1 MEYSIVILLFFLF
14 IVLSPKVFIKM
25 NIKNNLLVTFIH
37 GLLLVVLLYIGD
49 FVIKQFLNKEG
60 LDYIVPLGTYTDPDD
75 ITVPIRATLS
85 SGAFNEIQD
94 IIADDSQEEE
104 VVQVIHN
111 RVLSDFG
118 NNVGSPYGESNIL
131 KMGTVESTGQPSM
144 LKELDKKDNMLISF
158 SLSNQDNGSILAI
171 GSEDVNA
178 SGDIDIYIDDIEN
191 KVKVDIYSNGFANLF
206 KIEPP
211 ESSSQLTRYDIVK
224 NGSMYSIYK
233 NGTLQDSKTN
243 QVNTYAEKVKIYNTR
258 NTSRSNKALLNLVV
272 KFSENPIDI
281 TSAYIEDMF

>member
-25 NIKNNLLVTFIH
+25 NIKNNLLVTLIH

-60 LDYIVPLGTYTDPDD
+60 LLSVPVGTYTGPDGD
-75 ITVPIRATLS
+75 TVPINATLS

-131 KMGTVESTGQPSM
+131 KMGTVESTGQSSM

-158 SLSNQDNGSILAI
+158 SLLGSTDGSILAI
-171 GSEDVNA
+171 GSDEQNDAN
-178 SGDIDIYIDDIEN
+178 GDIKIYIDT
-191 KVKVDIYSNGFANLF
+191 KLKVDIFDNGFGNLF
-206 KIEPP
+206 EI
-211 ESSSQLTRYDIVK
+211 ESSSGLTRYDIVK
-224 NGSMYSIYK
+224 NGSMYSIYQ
-233 NGTLQDSKTN
+233 NGTLQGSAENDA
-243 QVNTYAEKVKIYNTR
+243 NTGATPAYIYNARTIGEF
-258 NTSRSNKALLNLVV
+258 LELQNLVV
-272 KFSENPIDI
+272 KFSENTIDI

>member
-1 MEYSIVILLFFLF
+1 
-14 IVLSPKVFIKM
+14 M
-25 NIKNNLLVTFIH
+25 NIKNNLLVTLIH

-60 LDYIVPLGTYTDPDD
+60 LDYIVPLGTYTGPDGD
-75 ITVPIRATLS
+75 TVPINATLS

-94 IIADDSQEEE
+94 IIADDSPEEE

-131 KMGTVESTGQPSM
+131 KMVTVESTGQSSM
-144 LKELDKKDNMLISF
+144 LKELDMKDNMLISF
-158 SLSNQDNGSILAI
+158 SLLGSTDGSILAF
-171 GSEDVNA
+171 GSDEQNDAN
-178 SGDIDIYIDDIEN
+178 GDIKIYIDT
-191 KVKVDIYSNGFANLF
+191 KLKVDIFDNGFGNLF
-206 KIEPP
+206 EIEP
-211 ESSSQLTRYDIVK
+211 SSGLTRYDIVK
-224 NGSMYSIYK
+224 NGSTYIIYQ
-233 NGTLQDSKTN
+233 NGTLQGSAENDA
-243 QVNTYAEKVKIYNTR
+243 NTDATKVYIYNARTIGEF
-258 NTSRSNKALLNLVV
+258 LELQNLVV

>member
-14 IVLSPKVFIKM
+14 IILSPKVFIKM
-25 NIKNNLLVTFIH
+25 NIKNNLLVTLIH

-60 LDYIVPLGTYTDPDD
+60 LDYIVPLGTYTGPDGD
-75 ITVPIRATLS
+75 TVPINATLS
-85 SGAFNEIQD
+85 SGAFNKIHD
-94 IIADDSQEEE
+94 IITDDSPEEEE

-131 KMGTVESTGQPSM
+131 KMGTVESTGQSSM

-158 SLSNQDNGSILAI
+158 SLLGSTDGSILAF
-171 GSEDVNA
+171 GSDEQNDAN
-178 SGDIDIYIDDIEN
+178 GDIKIYIDT
-191 KVKVDIYSNGFANLF
+191 KLKVDIFDNGFGNLF
-206 KIEPP
+206 EIEP
-211 ESSSQLTRYDIVK
+211 SSGLTRYDIVK
-224 NGSMYSIYK
+224 NHSTYIIYK
-233 NGTLQDSKTN
+233 NGTLQGSAENDA
-243 QVNTYAEKVKIYNTR
+243 NTGGGGRVYIYNARTIGEF
-258 NTSRSNKALLNLVV
+258 LELQNLVV
-272 KFSENPIDI
+272 KFSENTIDI

>member
-14 IVLSPKVFIKM
+14 VVLSPKVFIKM

-60 LDYIVPLGTYTDPDD
+60 LDYVVPLGTYTGPDD

-111 RVLSDFG
+111 RVLSDLG

-131 KMGTVESTGQPSM
+131 KMGTVESTGQSSM

-158 SLSNQDNGSILAI
+158 SLLGSTDGSILAI
-171 GSEDVNA
+171 GSDEQNDAN
-178 SGDIDIYIDDIEN
+178 GDIKIYIDT
-191 KVKVDIYSNGFANLF
+191 KLKVDIFDNGFGNLF
-206 KIEPP
+206 EI
-211 ESSSQLTRYDIVK
+211 ESSSGLTRYDIIK
-224 NGSMYSIYK
+224 NSSTYSIYK
-233 NGTLQDSKTN
+233 NGTLQGSG
-243 QVNTYAEKVKIYNTR
+243 EKDANNDATKVYIYNARTIGEF
-258 NTSRSNKALLNLVV
+258 LELQNLVV